1 VDTIVVQPVQ
11 KIEPSSAIFSIV
23 GELGAKYMALFL
35 RMVVCLCLAGFVF
48 LPSPV
53 CAEPPTASEK
63 SKEATSNTTEN
74 AAKPENAY
82 EPAKASGTEKVSGT
96 EKSSGTED
104 ASEAENASEADKAT
118 QSLIKDLSD
127 PSKKKEALGWVAELL
142 GVCSALMLITGA
154 ILAACVKKWGLVK
167 LMLAVGVIG
176 GIAAVAAPGIIILTG
191 SEPLGYAFA
200 MFYFLM
206 YIGSFF
212 LPTLLALKGN
222 TSKKWIILVIN
233 AAGFIVPGAGLVAL
247 FLALKDKPANTAE
260 VPAG

>member
-1 VDTIVVQPVQ
+1 
-11 KIEPSSAIFSIV
+11 
-23 GELGAKYMALFL
+23 MALFL
-35 RMVVCLCLAGFVF
+35 RMVICLCLAGFVF

-53 CAEPPTASEK
+53 CSEPPTASEK
-63 SKEATSNTTEN
+63 SKEATSTTTEN
-74 AAKPENAY
+74 ATKPENAS

-96 EKSSGTED
+96 EKASETEKSSGTED
-104 ASEAENASEADKAT
+104 ASEAENVSEADKAT

>member
-1 VDTIVVQPVQ
+1 
-11 KIEPSSAIFSIV
+11 
-23 GELGAKYMALFL
+23 MALFL
-35 RMVVCLCLAGFVF
+35 RMFVCLCLAGCAF

-53 CAEPPTASEK
+53 CAEPPTATAT
-63 SKEATSNTTEN
+63 SKESTRTSSDN
-74 AAKPENAY
+74 AAKPENASD
-82 EPAKASGTEKVSGT
+82 PANASGSEEASGPEKASE
-96 EKSSGTED
+96 TED

-118 QSLIKDLSD
+118 QSLINDLSD

-176 GIAAVAAPGIIILTG
+176 GIASVAAPGIIILTG

-247 FLALKDKPANTAE
+247 FLALKDKPATAAE

>member
-1 VDTIVVQPVQ
+1 
-11 KIEPSSAIFSIV
+11 
-23 GELGAKYMALFL
+23 MALFL
-35 RMVVCLCLAGFVF
+35 RMFVWLCLAGFVF
-48 LPSPV
+48 LPTPV

-63 SKEATSNTTEN
+63 SKESASTTT
-74 AAKPENAY
+74 AAEGSPKPENDSDSAP
-82 EPAKASGTEKVSGT
+82 EN
-96 EKSSGTED
+96 
-104 ASEAENASEADKAT
+104 ASEAENVSEADKAT

-247 FLALKDKPANTAE
+247 FLALKDKPANAAE